1 MSKTYA
7 NVAVTDPWSVL
18 VGRVNQILDSL
29 ASEIVT
35 ANNSHDGALTVGN
48 VALSGTFTATTL
60 VANTMRGGTVNV
72 TASMTLNSNL
82 LINGTSAIISG
93 TGLGNGTQIN
103 TTSISVGANV
113 LINSSAIF
121 TGNTT
126 QFITL
131 NQNGLVTNAAFIN
144 NTTIGVG
151 NSTWFALIN
160 SSSVWVQ
167 NSVARAVVS
176 TNAFYIGNSTQSTQI
191 TAAGIPVDA
200 ISNIF
205 FGGPAAN
212 LTANSLGMF
221 VANTT
226 GATAV
231 VATGVN
237 IGATQLSNL
246 GLVASAIVSVGTTAN
261 SSVWANNNTLSVGNT
276 IQNVTVNSTSL
287 AINGVVFVSASG
299 GIFSTGDAKLT
310 LKANSDLG
318 WVMMNDGTIGDPTSS
333 ATTRANTD
341 CQALFILLWT
351 NVIDTYA
358 PVSGGR
364 GATAIADWN
373 AHKRIGLTKVLGRSI
388 AISGLGGGLTTRAL
402 GGTLGEETHTM
413 TAAELVTHSHGYA
426 DPGHNHTHTD
436 PTHGH
441 GFPDPGHSHA
451 IGDPTHAHG
460 VADPGHGHGLG
471 DPSHAHSDSGVAG
484 GGSAQVGGSSYG
496 GWINSTYAQ
505 GTTTGYS
512 GTGMWVGG
520 AGVGV
525 GIYGAYTGIWTGAVG
540 TGRTISAAA
549 TGVTNNPA
557 VTGIT
562 FNVAG
567 SSAPFNVMPPTSY
580 WNIMIKL

>member
-7 NVAVTDPWSVL
+7 NVALTDPWSVL

-48 VALSGTFTATTL
+48 VALSGTFTSTTL

-72 TASMTLNSNL
+72 AASMTLNSNL

-93 TGLGNGTQIN
+93 TGLGNGTYIN

-131 NQNGLVTNAAFIN
+131 NQSGIVSNAAFIN

-160 SSSVWVQ
+160 SSSIWVQ

-200 ISNIF
+200 ISNIY
-205 FGGPAAN
+205 FGGPSAN

-226 GATAV
+226 GATSV

-246 GLVASAIVSVGTTAN
+246 GLVASAIVSVGTSINTSTWAN
-261 SSVWANNNTLSVGNT
+261 SSTISVGNT
-276 IQNVTVNSTSL
+276 VQNVTVNSTAL
-287 AINGVVFVSASG
+287 AINGVIYVSASG

-310 LKANSDLG
+310 LKANADIG
-318 WVMMNDGTIGDPTSS
+318 WVMMNDGNIGDPTSS

-341 CQALFILLWT
+341 CQALFLLLWT
-351 NVIDTYA
+351 NVTDTYA

-388 AISGLGGGLTTRAL
+388 AISGLGAGLTNRSL
-402 GGTLGEETHTM
+402 GSSLGEETHTM
-413 TAAELVTHSHGYA
+413 TLAEMVTHSHGYA

-460 VADPGHGHGLG
+460 VADPGHGHGVG
-471 DPSHAHSDSGVAG
+471 DPSHAHSETAVQASSSPG
-484 GGSAQVGGSSYG
+484 GGSPYYSTSSATGVGS
-496 GWINSTYAQ
+496 
-505 GTTTGYS
+505 TTGYS
-512 GTGMWVGG
+512 GTGIWIGG

-540 TGRTISAAA
+540 TGRTIAAAA

-557 VTGIT
+557 TTGIT
-562 FNVAG
+562 FNAAG
-567 SSAPFNVMPPTSY
+567 NSAPFNVMSPTSY